1 LLEEETMKSLT
12 LHALALGV
20 LVGAWMLVMAYSG
33 LYKHPTFNVLFYLV
47 IAIEIA
53 VLVSALQGGVKAGN
67 GYVAQVARGSAV
79 AGVGGVIVLSLSLII
94 TAVLFPTFF
103 AEVREMHASRLRGSG
118 FTEVE
123 IAARLNAE
131 AWAQSPLASALISYV
146 ATVVTGL
153 VSSAVIAV
161 FVRSKS

>member
-1 LLEEETMKSLT
+1 MKSLT

-33 LYKHPTFNVLFYLV
+33 LYKHPTYNVLFYLV

-79 AGVGGVIVLSLSLII
+79 AAVGGVIVMSLSLII

-103 AEVREMHASRLRGSG
+103 AEVREMRQRIIAERGYFPDS
-118 FTEVE
+118 TPD
-123 IAARLNAE
+123 IAEDR
-131 AWAQSPLASALISYV
+131 
-146 ATVVTGL
+146 
-153 VSSAVIAV
+153 
-161 FVRSKS
+161 RR